1 MLSATLPYAE
11 QAANL
16 IYYLLL
22 TYLLLTYLQAANL
35 IALQSKYQVSNERI
49 SEYKTIFSFF
59 DADGGGS
66 IDRDEFRFAMRC
78 IDEEMSEVSSK

>member
-1 MLSATLPYAE
+1 M
-11 QAANL
+11 
-16 IYYLLL
+16 
-22 TYLLLTYLQAANL
+22 
-35 IALQSKYQVSNERI
+35 SNERI

-78 IDEEMSEVSSK
+78 IDEEMSEVQ

>member
-1 MLSATLPYAE
+1 MSLYARSRLPTCSRCITLT
-11 QAANL
+11 
-16 IYYLLL
+16 L
-22 TYLLLTYLQAANL
+22 TLTLTKAANL
-35 IALQSKYQVSNERI
+35 IALQSKYGVSNERI

-78 IDEEMSEVSSK
+78 IDEEMSEVHSL

>member
-1 MLSATLPYAE
+1 MLSAILPYAE
-11 QAANL
+11 QAANPNPNPNPNPN
-16 IYYLLL
+16 
-22 TYLLLTYLQAANL
+22 QAANL

>member
-1 MLSATLPYAE
+1 MAIARAECSVLSATLPYAE
-11 QAANL
+11 
-16 IYYLLL
+16 
-22 TYLLLTYLQAANL
+22 QAANL

-78 IDEEMSEVSSK
+78 IDEEMSEVHSL

>member
-1 MLSATLPYAE
+1 MATARAECSMLSATLPYAE
-11 QAANL
+11 
-16 IYYLLL
+16 
-22 TYLLLTYLQAANL
+22 QAANL

-78 IDEEMSEVSSK
+78 IDEEMSEVHSL